1 MNILFLVF
9 GKRLSDHLQAH
20 LAIHTLLPQ
29 LTKGDRICVM
39 TTAPEFYSGL
49 SSVEQVKTD
58 PITEQTLDEWEGQH
72 HFFWR
77 VKIKAMERM
86 VTLYPDDELL
96 YLDSDTFLKGNLED
110 IKGILRQGKGLMHLD
125 EGHPSNMKTKSL
137 RMWNTVN
144 GRTYAGVTIGKQH
157 NMWNA
162 GVVAMPKGKVAQ
174 TVALALAICDG
185 MLNDGAERVVIEQYS
200 LSIALHE
207 RLGLVSAQPYIGH
220 YWGNKDEWNAFASDF
235 FLAAYM
241 KGLTPQE
248 ATAALMR
255 KDLTAMRIHVHKSN
269 TQRRLTNIIKK
280 LFPDK

>member
-20 LAIHTLLPQ
+20 LSIHTFLPH
-29 LTKGDRICVM
+29 LSDGDRICVM
-39 TTAPEFYSGL
+39 TTAPEYYADFADTKQVMTDHVS
-49 SSVEQVKTD
+49 EQL
-58 PITEQTLDEWEGQH
+58 LDEWEGKH

-86 VTLYPDDELL
+86 ANLYPNDALL
-96 YLDSDTFLKGNLED
+96 YLDSDTFLKGGLEG
-110 IKGILRQGKGLMHLD
+110 IKSTLAQGKGLMHLD

-157 NMWNA
+157 DMWNA
-162 GVVAMPKGKVAQ
+162 GVVAMPQGEVAP

-185 MLNDGAERVVIEQYS
+185 MLDDGAERVVIEQYS

-207 RLGLVSAQPYIGH
+207 RLGLVSAQPWIGH
-220 YWGNKDEWNAFASDF
+220 YWGNKDEWNAFASKF
-235 FLAAYM
+235 FLEAHM
-241 KGLTPQE
+241 KGLSVEQT
-248 ATAALMR
+248 TAALAAEDLSSMR
-255 KDLTAMRIHVHKSN
+255 VHIHKSN
-269 TQRRLTNIIKK
+269 TQRRLTNVIKK
-280 LFPDK
+280 LFPDR